1 MLGEDRQQVNQELS
15 LKPDAETLLDKRLF
29 ICYFVYFDNFLVQV
43 MSMTLQSLKGFK
55 DVLPGESEKWAFLE
69 QTARKVFQ
77 NYGYGEIKTPILE
90 KTELFARSIGAAT
103 DIVEKEMYTFTDR
116 SGDSVTLRPEAT
128 ASVLR
133 AFIEHHLHT
142 LQPIQKLFS
151 IGPMF
156 RHERPQKGRLR
167 QFHQINAE
175 CLGSAGPYT
184 DAEIIL
190 LLIQILKGIGLTD
203 TRLRLNTLG
212 CPACRPSF
220 STALQD
226 FFEDCQGSFCED
238 CRRRI
243 QTNPLRV
250 FDCKVERCQEYLQQA
265 PAIPDFT
272 CPACRDHFQT
282 VQELLAPWAVPISLD
297 PRLVR
302 GLDYY
307 CRTTFEVSAVHLG
320 AQDAVA
326 GGGRYDGLL
335 KTLGGPDLPA
345 IGFAIGMERA
355 ALLLAGEQSWSPGPL
370 VFFAALGENARRRA
384 FEWLQSLRD
393 RGVAAEMEPEEK
405 SLKSQFR
412 RADKLQVPYVVILG
426 DTELGKGRA
435 VVRTMADKTQ
445 EEVPLTDIVEF
456 FVTRHKNT
464 IVG

>member
-1 MLGEDRQQVNQELS
+1 M
-15 LKPDAETLLDKRLF
+15 A
-29 ICYFVYFDNFLVQV
+29 
-43 MSMTLQSLKGFK
+43 LQALKGFK

-69 QTARKVFQ
+69 QTARKIFQ
-77 NYGYGEIKTPILE
+77 NYGYAEIKTPILE
-90 KTELFARSIGAAT
+90 KTELFARTIGAAT
-103 DIVEKEMYTFTDR
+103 DIVEKEMYTFADR
-116 SGDSVTLRPEAT
+116 SGESVTLRPEAT

-142 LQPIQKLFS
+142 RQSLQKLFS
-151 IGPMF
+151 VGPMF

-190 LLIQILKGIGLTD
+190 LLIQILKAFGLAD
-203 TRLRLNTLG
+203 LRLRLNSLG

-220 STALQD
+220 SSALQN
-226 FFEDCQGSFCED
+226 FFEDRKGSFCED

-243 QTNPLRV
+243 ATNPLRV
-250 FDCKVERCQEYLQQA
+250 FDCKVERCQNFLQEA
-265 PAIPDFT
+265 PILPDFC
-272 CPACRDHFQT
+272 CPDCRDHFAR
-282 VQELLAPWAVPISLD
+282 VQELISPWDVPVQLD

-345 IGFAIGMERA
+345 IGFAIGVERA
-355 ALLLAGEQSWSPGPL
+355 ALLLGGDQQWETDPF
-370 VFFAALGENARRRA
+370 VFFAALGEDARRQA
-384 FEWLQSLRD
+384 FQWVQSLRD
-393 RGVAAEMEPEEK
+393 TRDLRRDGTGGEK
-405 SLKSQFR
+405 
-412 RADKLQVPYVVILG
+412 P
-426 DTELGKGRA
+426 
-435 VVRTMADKTQ
+435 
-445 EEVPLTDIVEF
+445 
-456 FVTRHKNT
+456 
-464 IVG
+464 